1 MASQSAVDI
10 CHYQQRSIFSSLD
23 HSQQVFRMCMC
34 HGIAQSPLT
43 LAPRV
48 GIAWPDNLAIIFETI
63 QAINFNPSVLQLE
76 CDNSGVNN
84 DYQNF
89 IIMMLVGISAGFV

>member
-1 MASQSAVDI
+1 
-10 CHYQQRSIFSSLD
+10 
-23 HSQQVFRMCMC
+23 MCLC
-34 HGIAQSPLT
+34 QGIVLSVLT
-43 LAPRV
+43 CAPRV

>member
-1 MASQSAVDI
+1 MQ
-10 CHYQQRSIFSSLD
+10 L
-23 HSQQVFRMCMC
+23 
-34 HGIAQSPLT
+34 P
-43 LAPRV
+43 PRV
-48 GIAWPDNLAIIFETI
+48 GISWPENLAIIFETI

-89 IIMMLVGISAGFV
+89 VIMMLIGMSVGFMYVVGLLLFYNF

>member
-1 MASQSAVDI
+1 L
-10 CHYQQRSIFSSLD
+10 SLP
-23 HSQQVFRMCMC
+23 SRILPYSRV
-34 HGIAQSPLT
+34 L
-43 LAPRV
+43 PRV

-76 CDNSGVNN
+76 CDNSGLNV

-89 IIMMLVGISAGFV
+89 VIMMLIGISVAVMCVETCFFLCAL